1 MTTMKSRP
9 EHAVGYRAAL
19 LFGACLSAALLAGQA
34 CASGDES
41 APPKPNCPKG
51 QVWDTKT
58 AKCVLQT
65 SKATSDTDRTDYAYR
80 LAKDGRYDEALAL
93 LDTLQNPNTAKALN
107 YRGYATRKLGR
118 TDEGIGYYLQSVALD
133 PNYAQVREYLGE
145 AYVIKGRID
154 LAQEQLV
161 KIKALCSTTCEEYED
176 LAEAIA
182 AAPQA

>member
-1 MTTMKSRP
+1 MKARHQHP
-9 EHAVGYRAAL
+9 VTYRTAL
-19 LFGACLSAALLAGQA
+19 FFGACLAAALLAGQA
-34 CASGDES
+34 HASGDES

-58 AKCVLQT
+58 GKCVLQT
-65 SKATSDTDRTDYAYR
+65 SKATSDADRTDYAYR
-80 LAKDGRYDEALAL
+80 LAKDGRFDEALAL
-93 LDTLQNPNTAKALN
+93 LDTLQNNDTAKALN

-118 TDEGIGYYLQSVALD
+118 TDEGIGYYLKSVALD

-145 AYVIKGRID
+145 AYVIKGRVD

-176 LAEAIA
+176 LAAAIA